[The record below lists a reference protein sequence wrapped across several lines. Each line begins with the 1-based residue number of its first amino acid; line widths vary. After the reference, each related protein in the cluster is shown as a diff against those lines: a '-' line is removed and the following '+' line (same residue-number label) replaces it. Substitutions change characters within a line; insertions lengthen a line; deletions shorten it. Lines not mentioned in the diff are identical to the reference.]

1 MESNIGGQVMVA
13 LHRVDMMLARA
24 GLLNKYWGRSAAKEL
39 CAVLWDDEQIVSAVM
54 GRYEAGWALLI
65 ATEHRL
71 LLIDKK
77 LWYLTIEDIRY
88 DMLAEVDYSSGVI
101 DAIIKFN
108 TFNKSLAFRSMRQN
122 RLRAMSY
129 YVQHQ
134 VRKVRQNATN
144 TQLKGNMFSS
154 DAADS
159 AGSTLQMPSPISAA
173 TDVLT
178 AKINPSTRLPFITK
192 KRLLRLPH

>member
-1 MESNIGGQVMVA
+1 MVA
-13 LHRVDMMLARA
+13 LHRVDTMLARA
-24 GLLNKYWGRSAAKEL
+24 GLYNKYWGRAAVREL
-39 CAVLWDDEQIVSAVM
+39 CGVLWDDEAIIAAVN
-54 GRYEAGWALLI
+54 GRYEAGWALLV

-108 TFNKSLAFRSMRQN
+108 TFNKSLAFRSVRQN
-122 RLRAMSY
+122 RLRAMTY

-134 VRKVRQNATN
+134 VRRARQNTPN
-144 TQLKGNMFSS
+144 TPIKGSMLAS

-159 AGSTLQMPSPISAA
+159 AGSSIQMPNPISDSASILA
-173 TDVLT
+173 TKV
-178 AKINPSTRLPFITK
+178 NPSTRLPFITK

>member
-1 MESNIGGQVMVA
+1 MVA

-39 CAVLWDDEQIVSAVM
+39 CAILWDDEQIVSAVM

-134 VRKVRQNATN
+134 VRKSRQQNTPNAQSKVSMLAYN
-144 TQLKGNMFSS
+144 AS
-154 DAADS
+154 ADS
-159 AGSTLQMPSPISAA
+159 AEATSQMPNPIGAA
-173 TDVLT
+173 SDMLA
-178 AKINPSTRLPFITK
+178 AKVNPSTRLPFITK

>member
-1 MESNIGGQVMVA
+1 MVA
-13 LHRVDMMLARA
+13 LHRVDTMLARA
-24 GLLNKYWGRSAAKEL
+24 GLYNKYWGRAAVREL
-39 CAVLWDDEQIVSAVM
+39 CAVLWDDEVIVAAVN
-54 GRYEAGWALLI
+54 GRYEAGWALLV

-108 TFNKSLAFRSMRQN
+108 TFNKSLAFRSMRQT
-122 RLRAMSY
+122 RLRAMTY

-134 VRKVRQNATN
+134 IRNARQNTPNA
-144 TQLKGNMFSS
+144 QLKGKNVVYDS
-154 DAADS
+154 ADS
-159 AGSTLQMPSPISAA
+159 AGASLQMPSPISAA
-173 TDVLT
+173 TDKLA
-178 AKINPSTRLPFITK
+178 AKVNPSTRLPFITK

>member
-1 MESNIGGQVMVA
+1 MVA

-39 CAVLWDDEQIVSAVM
+39 CAILWDDEQIVSAVM

-134 VRKVRQNATN
+134 VRKSRQQNTPNAQSKVSMLAYN
-144 TQLKGNMFSS
+144 AS
-154 DAADS
+154 ADS
-159 AGSTLQMPSPISAA
+159 AEATSQMPNPISAA
-173 TDVLT
+173 SDMLA
-178 AKINPSTRLPFITK
+178 AKVNPSTRLPFITK